1 MVINMDSTNPTNTER
16 ENRSKTGRFLPGH
29 SGNAGGRPKRESVLR
44 KQLEEGSDDAITQV
58 LNAAAAG
65 DMTACRLILERTVPV
80 RKASYEAIA
89 FELDDSS
96 LADAAK
102 SVLRAVA
109 AGELSPDVGTMLI
122 TAVNGTAKI
131 IEVDELERRLTA
143 LEGLNHEDE

>member
-1 MVINMDSTNPTNTER
+1 MDSTNPTNTER

>member
-1 MVINMDSTNPTNTER
+1 MDSTNPTNTER

-96 LADAAK
+96 LADTAK

>member
-1 MVINMDSTNPTNTER
+1 MDSTNPTNAER

>member
-1 MVINMDSTNPTNTER
+1 MDSTSPANSAP
-16 ENRSKTGRFLPGH
+16 ENRGKTGRFLPGH

-58 LNAAAAG
+58 INAAAEG

-80 RKASYEAIA
+80 RKASYEAVA
-89 FELDDSS
+89 FEMDDSS

-109 AGELSPDVGTMLI
+109 AGMLAPDVGAMLI
-122 TAVNGTAKI
+122 TAVNNTAKI
-131 IEVDELERRLTA
+131 IEVDELERRLAA
-143 LEGLNHEDE
+143 LENSSHEDE

>member
-1 MVINMDSTNPTNTER
+1 MDSTSPANSAP
-16 ENRSKTGRFLPGH
+16 ENRGKTGRFMPGH

-58 LNAAAAG
+58 INAAAEG

-80 RKASYEAIA
+80 RKASYEAVA
-89 FELDDSS
+89 FEMDDSS

-109 AGELSPDVGTMLI
+109 AGMLAPDVGAMLI
-122 TAVNGTAKI
+122 TAVNNTAKI
-131 IEVDELERRLTA
+131 IEVDELERRLAA
-143 LEGLNHEDE
+143 LEDSNHEDE

>member
-1 MVINMDSTNPTNTER
+1 MGSTSPANSAP
-16 ENRSKTGRFLPGH
+16 ENRGKTGRFLPGH

-58 LNAAAAG
+58 INAAAEG

-80 RKASYEAIA
+80 RKASYEAVA
-89 FELDDSS
+89 FEMDDSS

-109 AGELSPDVGTMLI
+109 AGMLAPDVGAMLI
-122 TAVNGTAKI
+122 TAVNNTAKI
-131 IEVDELERRLTA
+131 IEVDELERRLAA
-143 LEGLNHEDE
+143 LEDSNHEDE

>member
-1 MVINMDSTNPTNTER
+1 MVINMDSTSPANSAP
-16 ENRSKTGRFLPGH
+16 ENRGKTGRFLPGH

-58 LNAAAAG
+58 INAAAEG

-80 RKASYEAIA
+80 RKASYEAVA
-89 FELDDSS
+89 FEMDDSS

-109 AGELSPDVGTMLI
+109 AGVLSPDVGAMLI
-122 TAVNGTAKI
+122 TAVNNTAKI
-131 IEVDELERRLTA
+131 IEVDELERRLAA
-143 LEGLNHEDE
+143 LEDSNHEDE

>member
-1 MVINMDSTNPTNTER
+1 MDSTSPANSAP
-16 ENRSKTGRFLPGH
+16 ENRGKTGRFLPGH

-58 LNAAAAG
+58 INAAAEG

-80 RKASYEAIA
+80 RKASYEAVA
-89 FELDDSS
+89 FEMDDSS

-109 AGELSPDVGTMLI
+109 AGMLAPDVGAMLI
-122 TAVNGTAKI
+122 TAVNNTAKI
-131 IEVDELERRLTA
+131 IEFDELERRLAA
-143 LEGLNHEDE
+143 LEDSNHEDE

>member
-1 MVINMDSTNPTNTER
+1 MDSTNPTNTER

-109 AGELSPDVGTMLI
+109 TGELSPDVGTMLI